1 MSAYALQP
9 WHITIGDELVLEEGS
24 GRLDL
29 ARGYYDPN
37 TQEVVIT
44 LQGWDADDPPD
55 RALCPT
61 HCRSVHLRAVAHGG
75 RGCEPSSFMRHSG

>member
-44 LQGWDADDPPD
+44 LQGWDADDPRIGPFVQ
-55 RALCPT
+55 RIVARFIYGQWPT
-61 HCRSVHLRAVAHGG
+61 ADVVVSPA
-75 RGCEPSSFMRHSG
+75 PS